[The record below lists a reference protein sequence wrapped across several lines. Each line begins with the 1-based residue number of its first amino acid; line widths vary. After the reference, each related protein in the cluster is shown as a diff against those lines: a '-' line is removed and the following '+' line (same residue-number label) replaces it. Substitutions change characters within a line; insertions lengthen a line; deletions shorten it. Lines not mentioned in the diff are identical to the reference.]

1 MATTTRARLA
11 AFVLSATTAACASA
25 PKASVLVTAPPA
37 PPAPVTAAAS
47 PAPALDPVAALLA
60 QSERHFATGESE
72 LKVGHLERARLE
84 FDRSLDILLESPYGA
99 RTDVRIRD
107 QFDRFVDRISAYE
120 ATALTAGDGFT
131 EKPSELASIDE
142 LLSSSAFAVPNAT
155 PSPAVAEAVRGDLA
169 ATKYDVPIP
178 FNDRVLQYVEVFQG
192 RLRDWFGAGLQR
204 GARYLPMIQ
213 SVFRAE
219 GLPLD
224 LAYVPLIESAFK
236 ASAVSRASAKGF
248 WQFMRPTAVE
258 NGLKHD
264 WYVDERADPEKAT
277 VAAAKY
283 LRTLSNMFDGDWHL
297 ALASYNGGPGRVQR
311 AMKRSGLDDFWSL
324 TETSKYLPRET
335 RDYVPMILAAVIIAR
350 NPQQYGFDVTPEA
363 PLSYETV
370 AVPRATDL
378 RKVAEWAGTTID
390 EIQTLNPELR
400 RWTTPLR
407 TPDYSVKV
415 PLGSADVLRTRLE
428 SAPPTDLASLKW
440 HTVKRGDTIATLAKR
455 FAVKRADLAEANQ
468 LSLKARLRPGQELLI
483 PRAPSTVVAAN
494 TRPSTAEPTSARST
508 TGGTASRASYRVR
521 RGDTLYSIARQHGV
535 SIDDL
540 KSWNSLR
547 SSRLSVGDTLTVR
560 RGRSASA
567 SAQ

>member
-25 PKASVLVTAPPA
+25 PKANVLVTAPPA

-131 EKPSELASIDE
+131 EKPSELASIDQ

-415 PLGSADVLRTRLE
+415 PLGSADVLRTRGVEVLSTDGTPDRSGLAQVAHRQARRHDRHAGQALCRQARGSRRGQPVVAQGQVAAGAGTPD
-428 SAPPTDLASLKW
+428 SARAKHGRRRQHPPVDGRTNVGPL
-440 HTVKRGDTIATLAKR
+440 HHRRHG
-455 FAVKRADLAEANQ
+455 E
-468 LSLKARLRPGQELLI
+468 PGVV
-483 PRAPSTVVAAN
+483 PRAARRHAVLDRASARRVDRRPEVVEQPALVAAQ
-494 TRPSTAEPTSARST
+494 
-508 TGGTASRASYRVR
+508 
-521 RGDTLYSIARQHGV
+521 RG
-535 SIDDL
+535 
-540 KSWNSLR
+540 
-547 SSRLSVGDTLTVR
+547 
-560 RGRSASA
+560 
-567 SAQ
+567 